1 VELAAMRR
9 ILVLLPVLLF
19 ARVAPAGEL
28 KIAWHGQ
35 SMFEIITPKGTRIV
49 TDPQNLEAYRVKPLK
64 ADLVLMSHFH
74 TDHTRTEVIENI
86 KEAKQINAL
95 KKSGPGGLV
104 IDYNDVNE
112 TFRDVRIQTM
122 GTYHDAMS
130 GLQRGKNGVWI
141 IDVDG
146 LRIVHLGDLGHM
158 LSKQQLKKLGTVDV
172 LMVPVGGVY
181 TLNGI
186 EGYKVCEEVKPRR
199 YILPMHYGTVVY
211 DDLLPLKYF
220 TDECKDNDMPVTVF
234 KPNQYLVIDTKSPPP
249 KQASVAVLHY
259 TGGAP
264 AIKPKKK

>member
-1 VELAAMRR
+1 MRR
-9 ILVLLPVLLF
+9 ILLLLPLLLLF
-19 ARVAPAGEL
+19 ARVASAGEV

-35 SMFEIITPKGTRIV
+35 SMFEIVTSAGTRII
-49 TDPQNLEAYRVKPLK
+49 TDPQNLEAYRVKPMK

-86 KEAKQINAL
+86 KEAKQLNAL

-104 IDYNDVNE
+104 VDWNVVDEKYK
-112 TFRDVRIQTM
+112 DVRIQSV

-158 LSKQQLKKLGTVDV
+158 LNKSQLKKIGTVDV

-186 EGYKVCEEVKPRR
+186 EAYKVCEQVKPRR

-220 TDECKDNDMPVTVF
+220 TDECKDNDTPVTVF
-234 KPNQYLVIDTKSPPP
+234 KPNQWLILDSKAALP

-259 TGGAP
+259 SGGTP
-264 AIKPKKK
+264 AIKPRKKK